1 MGSFWTE
8 KQEGRTE
15 ENALRYGSEM
25 SLEDEAIFKYY
36 NIRGYDVGLPGDKG
50 DTGGNQDSL

>member
-1 MGSFWTE
+1 
-8 KQEGRTE
+8 
-15 ENALRYGSEM
+15 M

-36 NIRGYDVGLPGDKG
+36 NIRGYAHWVPDAER